1 MKKNENIGESIEGLL
16 ENESESKITQIK
28 PRRYVSEVDMVS
40 GQFRQ
45 YLGVSLFKYVLT
57 VVLGIAIMWLLL
69 AVALGW

>member
-1 MKKNENIGESIEGLL
+1 MKKNESIGESIEGLL